1 MAEQESFLRFLT
13 RVTKKNK
20 SGTSRTIQSN
30 ESIQATA
37 LRGELLYIS
46 NAPPIDPEHEVILL
60 AYLMREMIL
69 TKYEQNEYLSFDEMM
84 HIVELLELQIAEA
97 YNDAT

>member
-1 MAEQESFLRFLT
+1 MAVQKSFLRFLT

-20 SGTSRTIQSN
+20 SGTSHTIQSN

-46 NAPPIDPEHEVILL
+46 NAPPIHPEHEVILL

-69 TKYEQNEYLSFDEMM
+69 TKYEQGEYLSFDEMI
-84 HIVELLELQIAEA
+84 HIVEHLELQIAEA
-97 YNDAT
+97 DHDPA

>member
-1 MAEQESFLRFLT
+1 MT

-20 SGTSRTIQSN
+20 SGTSRTIQSY

-46 NAPPIDPEHEVILL
+46 NAPPIDPEHEVIQL
-60 AYLMREMIL
+60 AYLIREMIL
-69 TKYEQNEYLSFDEMM
+69 TKYEQGEYLSFDEMM
-84 HIVELLELQIAEA
+84 YLVELLELQIAEA
-97 YNDAT
+97 HYK

>member
-1 MAEQESFLRFLT
+1 MAVEKSLLEFLT

-20 SGTSRTIQSN
+20 SGTSQTIQSN

-46 NAPPIDPEHEVILL
+46 NAPPIDPDHEVIQL
-60 AYLMREMIL
+60 AHLMMEMIL
-69 TKYEQNEYLSFDEMM
+69 TKYEQGEYLSFDEM
-84 HIVELLELQIAEA
+84 IFLVELLELQIAEA
-97 YNDAT
+97 QHDAA

>member
-1 MAEQESFLRFLT
+1 MAEQKSFLRFLT

-20 SGTSRTIQSN
+20 SGTSQTIEDL

-69 TKYEQNEYLSFDEMM
+69 TKYEQGEYLSFDEMI
-84 HIVELLELQIAEA
+84 HIVEHLELQIAEA
-97 YNDAT
+97 DHDPA

>member
-1 MAEQESFLRFLT
+1 MTLIKSFFLFLT

-20 SGTSRTIQSN
+20 SGTSRTIQSY

-46 NAPPIDPEHEVILL
+46 NAPPIDPEHEVIQL
-60 AYLMREMIL
+60 AYLMMEMIL
-69 TKYEQNEYLSFDEMM
+69 TKYEQGEYLSHDEM
-84 HIVELLELQIAEA
+84 IFLVEILELQIAEA
-97 YNDAT
+97 NHDAA

>member
-1 MAEQESFLRFLT
+1 MALIKSFFLFLT

-20 SGTSRTIQSN
+20 SGTSHTIQSN

-69 TKYEQNEYLSFDEMM
+69 TKYEQNENLSDDEMM
-84 HIVELLELQIAEA
+84 YIVELLELQIAEA